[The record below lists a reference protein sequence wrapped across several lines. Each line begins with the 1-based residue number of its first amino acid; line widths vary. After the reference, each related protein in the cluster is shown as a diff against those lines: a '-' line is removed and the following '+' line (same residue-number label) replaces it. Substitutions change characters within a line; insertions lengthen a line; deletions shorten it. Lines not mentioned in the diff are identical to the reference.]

1 MARMEA
7 AVRLQEQTA
16 SLSSSPFVPF
26 VPSNQFLFKD
36 NTARP
41 VTAPGGRVEMRN
53 RISRIGPSFSSA
65 FCSSGPSDRIHTITG
80 EGAAAALEGRLPR
93 CFQARIRHRQTGIHL
108 D

>member
-1 MARMEA
+1 MSKCWASLKKVVAMLAEIFMVRMEA

-41 VTAPGGRVEMRN
+41 VDSSRREGGN
-53 RISRIGPSFSSA
+53 GQLS
-65 FCSSGPSDRIHTITG
+65 
-80 EGAAAALEGRLPR
+80 
-93 CFQARIRHRQTGIHL
+93 
-108 D
+108 